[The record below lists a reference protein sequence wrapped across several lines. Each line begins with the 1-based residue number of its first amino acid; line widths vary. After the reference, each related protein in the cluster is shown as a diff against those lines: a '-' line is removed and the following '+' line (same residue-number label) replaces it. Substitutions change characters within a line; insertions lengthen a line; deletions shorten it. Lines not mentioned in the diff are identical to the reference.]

1 MAAWTAGHSDGES
14 VSDPT
19 AVVVLCVS
27 VFCNNAGIHLSR
39 DCLDLILILTL
50 TYPNSR
56 VRRWEVEPISHP
68 LGAQTMDWHQRPGS
82 VHRDRNVLWRAGAL
96 PQKAWSFAPVP
107 VRPFSDEAEL
117 TEVTLMGDINSAP
130 ARQRPRMEPY
140 ILLRFA
146 AAAEQRAPPP
156 AQRGVEVLRNFYGGS
171 PEGIL
176 YGCWFTALLEPFP
189 RGTGITLDGGR
200 TIGFVSKAAAKGWAE
215 RHRGNG
221 THCAHHWDK
230 VPADLLSRSRV
241 APPAPGADKRW
252 TVLQRL
258 VDFGDNTLAACA
270 RETGH
275 DRVLMNSGAS
285 SRPELILATPEC
297 TWPGQTHPL
306 SVCTAPETD
315 LRTGWRAERRC
326 TCALSAPEVGC
337 PSTGGGRAASPA
349 AAAARN
355 RSLEVL
361 NCGGF
366 QMCRTAS
373 VAPLVG

>member
-1 MAAWTAGHSDGES
+1 MSQA
-14 VSDPT
+14 
-19 AVVVLCVS
+19 
-27 VFCNNAGIHLSR
+27 
-39 DCLDLILILTL
+39 
-50 TYPNSR
+50 
-56 VRRWEVEPISHP
+56 RRWEVEPISHP

-82 VHRDRNVLWRAGAL
+82 VHRDRHVLWRAGSL

-117 TEVTLMGDINSAP
+117 TEVTLMGDINSASN
-130 ARQRPRMEPY
+130 RQRRRMEPF

-156 AQRGVEVLRNFYGGS
+156 AQRGVEVLRNFYPGS

-200 TIGFVSKAAAKGWAE
+200 TLGFVSKTTAKEWAW
-215 RHRGNG
+215 RQRGNG
-221 THCAHHWDK
+221 THCDSHWSK
-230 VPADLLSRSRV
+230 VPADLLGRSRV
-241 APPAPGADKRW
+241 APAAPGADKRW

-270 RETGH
+270 RENGF

-326 TCALSAPEVGC
+326 ACALSAPEVGC
-337 PSTGGGRAASPA
+337 PGTGSGARALGPTATEGTTRAS
-349 AAAARN
+349 AARN
-355 RSLEVL
+355 HSLKVL

-366 QMCRTAS
+366 QMCHHTSSSS
-373 VAPLVG
+373 VAPLA

>member
-1 MAAWTAGHSDGES
+1 
-14 VSDPT
+14 
-19 AVVVLCVS
+19 
-27 VFCNNAGIHLSR
+27 
-39 DCLDLILILTL
+39 
-50 TYPNSR
+50 
-56 VRRWEVEPISHP
+56 
-68 LGAQTMDWHQRPGS
+68 
-82 VHRDRNVLWRAGAL
+82 
-96 PQKAWSFAPVP
+96 
-107 VRPFSDEAEL
+107 
-117 TEVTLMGDINSAP
+117 
-130 ARQRPRMEPY
+130 MEPY

-337 PSTGGGRAASPA
+337 PSTGGGHAASPA